1 MIILA
6 FFIGLVFSIPLG
18 PLGQIML
25 KRAVDQGFWQGF
37 SIAIMDTVAGF
48 TISLIFLFWAG
59 QLSIDPTLR
68 LIAQIAGLLFLLFV
82 GIKEIFYPAK
92 NTSTEKKMSVTG
104 GRLVENVLLVI
115 GYYISNP
122 TIWVF
127 WINLAG
133 FIFQLQIIEKTSE
146 QYFVFSML
154 YALGIL
160 ACQYLAILMI
170 GNIKKFEKSK
180 TTLKYISSGA
190 FIITFSYFFYLSLSD
205 LSTHWS
211 EVVQMFG

>member
-6 FFIGLVFSIPLG
+6 FFIGLVFSFPLG

-25 KRAVDQGFWQGF
+25 KRAMDQGFWQGF
-37 SIAIMDTVAGF
+37 SIAIMDTIAGF
-48 TISLIFLFWAG
+48 TISMMFLFWAG
-59 QLSIDPTLR
+59 QLGLNPTLR
-68 LIAQIAGLLFLLFV
+68 LVAQISGLLFLLSV
-82 GIKEIFYPAK
+82 GIKEIFYPVK
-92 NTSTEKKMSVTG
+92 NMSIEKKMSVTG

-146 QYFVFSML
+146 QYFVFSIF

-160 ACQYLAILMI
+160 TCQYLAILMI

-205 LSTHWS
+205 LSTHWR
-211 EVVQMFG
+211 EIVQMFG